1 MKGKKYIFLLL
12 ALFLFTQETFAVCG
26 STDYS
31 GSSGRPYII
40 WLYMYW
46 QCVPM

>member
-26 STDYS
+26 STVIAVAVED
-31 GSSGRPYII
+31 YII

>member
-12 ALFLFTQETFAVCG
+12 ALFLFTQETLLFVAHPIIAVAVE
-26 STDYS
+26 D
-31 GSSGRPYII
+31 YII